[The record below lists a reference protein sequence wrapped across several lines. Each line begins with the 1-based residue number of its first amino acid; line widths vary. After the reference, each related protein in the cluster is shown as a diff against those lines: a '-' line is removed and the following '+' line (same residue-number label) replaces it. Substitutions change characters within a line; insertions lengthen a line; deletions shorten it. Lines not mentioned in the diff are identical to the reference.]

1 MKKSNK
7 TNKETNIDEVLA
19 EVEQAISK
27 INNINELNESKVSD
41 LSEKKL
47 NKDIDLLETKLK
59 LKYKDLLEDLTKK

>member
-27 INNINELNESKVSD
+27 INNIDNLNLEEVD
-41 LSEKKL
+41 EKKL

>member
-7 TNKETNIDEVLA
+7 TNKEVNIEEILS

-27 INNINELNESKVSD
+27 INNIDD
-41 LSEKKL
+41 LDLENVDEKQL

-59 LKYKDLLEDLTKK
+59 LQYKDLLEDLTKK